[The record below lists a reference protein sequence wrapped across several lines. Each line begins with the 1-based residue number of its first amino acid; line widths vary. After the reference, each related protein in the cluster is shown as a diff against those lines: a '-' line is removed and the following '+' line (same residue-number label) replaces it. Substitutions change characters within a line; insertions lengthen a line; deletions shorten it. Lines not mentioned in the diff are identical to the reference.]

1 MNFDTVRKG
10 KYYVQKDA
18 TQADDLI
25 WYFQ

>member
-10 KYYVQKDA
+10 KYYVQKDT

-25 WYFQ
+25 WHF